1 MIKVLILQTGKDYFQ
16 GVHLVKKL
24 KCFFSFLFFFF
35 FFIKIDLEID
45 VLGRYKD
52 IMFRM
57 SPILWFFQRG

>member
-35 FFIKIDLEID
+35 FLSK
-45 VLGRYKD
+45 
-52 IMFRM
+52 
-57 SPILWFFQRG
+57 

>member
-35 FFIKIDLEID
+35 FFYQNRLRNRCPRS
-45 VLGRYKD
+45 L
-52 IMFRM
+52 
-57 SPILWFFQRG
+57 